1 MSDHWSNY
9 WQQGHLTS
17 FGGGFKTNYEG
28 ELKNFWQRFAD
39 NIAEHSN
46 VLDIGTGNGALI
58 ELIQENHNFNCVGV
72 DKALIHKDYI
82 NSVNGELLTGVSAEL
97 LPFESCRFDY
107 AISQFAIEYTNID
120 KSLEEVMRVLKYKR
134 NFVFI
139 CHHPESMIIK
149 SNQEILNISNEIK
162 SKLFA
167 RLNVLAR
174 ALVKDE
180 HELIKSSFEFIDSF
194 TFERRGNIHGLKG
207 TNLLSFVDFLKKN
220 QGKKIQ
226 FVKAFKLFQKELELL
241 ILRLQELTQA
251 ADNLP
256 LIINKLNQ
264 ENIDLEVG
272 YIREEKSAALLA
284 CFLHT
289 KTTKF

>member
-1 MSDHWSNY
+1 MSDHWTNY

-39 NIAEHSN
+39 NIAEHSS

-58 ELIQENHNFNCVGV
+58 ELIQKNHDFNCVGV

-82 NSVNGELLTGVSAEL
+82 NSVKGELLSGVSAEI
-97 LPFESCRFDY
+97 LPFESSRFDY
-107 AISQFAIEYTNID
+107 VISQFAIEYTNID
-120 KSLEEVMRVLKYKR
+120 KSLEEVIRVLKNKR

-139 CHHPESMIIK
+139 CHHPESVIIK

-162 SKLFA
+162 SKLLTS
-167 RLNVLAR
+167 LNVLAR
-174 ALVKDE
+174 ALVEED
-180 HELIKSSFEFIDSF
+180 HDLINSSFEFIDTF
-194 TFERRGNIHGLKG
+194 TFERCGNIHGLKG

-220 QGKKIQ
+220 QGKKIR
-226 FVKAFKLFQKELELL
+226 FVEAFKLFQKELELL

-272 YIREEKSAALLA
+272 YIREDKSSTLLA
-284 CFLHT
+284 CFLYA
-289 KTTKF
+289 KATKF